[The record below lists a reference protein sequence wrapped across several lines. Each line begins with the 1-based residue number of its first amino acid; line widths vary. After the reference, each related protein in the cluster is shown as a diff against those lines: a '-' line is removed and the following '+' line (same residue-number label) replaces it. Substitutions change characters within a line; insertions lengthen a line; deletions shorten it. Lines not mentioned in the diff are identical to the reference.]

1 MQTTNWALRTL
12 TTSYVLWKDEKKMT
26 TVADSALH
34 EMKMT
39 TVADSALH
47 GKKMTTVADSGH
59 PLETLNGLWRCPC
72 WLDIAFV
79 LF

>member
-1 MQTTNWALRTL
+1 
-12 TTSYVLWKDEKKMT
+12 MT

-59 PLETLNGLWRCPC
+59 PLETLNGL
-72 WLDIAFV
+72 
-79 LF
+79 